1 MTKKGDRKRPIIKH
15 RYEKA
20 LIKRGFFLYACY
32 VKHKEKT
39 WIYLDRIVD
48 NYSSSAASP
57 SSRLGRR
64 PDLRPMDAA
73 TMLRRHLMKH
83 HPNLRGRSLFLAG
96 VGPLYLPQQ
105 TLKDHRRI
113 RDQVA
118 LIEAK
123 LTQDLRNDGYK
134 VIGKHPFPKGDVVLD
149 RRYKKI
155 LQMVLS
161 GLNV

>member
-1 MTKKGDRKRPIIKH
+1 
-15 RYEKA
+15 
-20 LIKRGFFLYACY
+20 
-32 VKHKEKT
+32 
-39 WIYLDRIVD
+39 
-48 NYSSSAASP
+48 
-57 SSRLGRR
+57 
-64 PDLRPMDAA
+64 
-73 TMLRRHLMKH
+73 MLRKHLMKH

-96 VGPLYLPQQ
+96 VGPLYHPQQ

-123 LTQDLRNDGYK
+123 LTQDLRSDGNK

>member
-1 MTKKGDRKRPIIKH
+1 MTKKEGRKQPIIRH

-20 LIKRGFFLYACY
+20 LIERGFFLYACY
-32 VKHKEKT
+32 VRHKENT
-39 WIYLDRIVD
+39 WIYLDRIGD
-48 NYSSSAASP
+48 NDSPFSASP

-64 PDLRPMDAA
+64 TNLRPIDAA

-83 HPNLRGRSLFLAG
+83 YPNLRSCPHLLTG
-96 VGPLYLPQQ
+96 VGPLFRQQQ

-113 RDQVA
+113 CDRIA

-123 LTQDLRNDGYK
+123 LAQDLRNDGYK
-134 VIGKHPFPKGDVVLD
+134 VVGRHPFPKGDVVLD

-155 LQMVLS
+155 LQTIQS
-161 GLNV
+161 GLNA